1 MPRPKLNRRRERE
14 PRARGVHAMAGLR
27 ETLRHHL
34 NPHRH
39 SALLIAIVV
48 AFLIRPVIGNTG
60 AGPVVFSFA
69 IVAILLIGLYTTTVD
84 ELQGERA
91 RLLAQRRRR
100 SRLAMVMA
108 AVAIAER
115 IAVLVEPSVQLAVVG
130 SGCWLIFFAFI
141 TWGELRALLR
151 QREVTG
157 ETISMSI
164 SVYLLMGFTWG
175 LLYGLIY
182 QLQPHAFSFPADEHV
197 APGVVSQQASIF
209 PVFVYFSLTTL
220 TTIGYGDITPLT
232 LKARYAAVAE
242 GVTGQFYL
250 AILVARLVAMQ
261 MNRAAERP
269 AGGGKESSGGSE

>member
-1 MPRPKLNRRRERE
+1 
-14 PRARGVHAMAGLR
+14 MAGSHDIISRNLM
-27 ETLRHHL
+27 
-34 NPHRH
+34 PHRH
-39 SALLIAIVV
+39 SALLGAIIL
-48 AFLIRPVIGNTG
+48 AFAIRPLIGDTG
-60 AGPVVFSFA
+60 AGPVLFSFA
-69 IVAILLIGLYTTTVD
+69 IVAILLIGLYATTID

-115 IAVLVEPSVQLAVVG
+115 TAMAVAPSFRLAVIG
-130 SGCWLIFFAFI
+130 SACWLIFFAFI
-141 TWGELRALLR
+141 TWGELRAVLR

-175 LLYGLIY
+175 ILYGLIY
-182 QLQPHAFSFPADEHV
+182 QLHPQAFSFPAGTEHA
-197 APGVVSQQASIF
+197 APGISDHQTSVL

-220 TTIGYGDITPLT
+220 TTIGYGDIAPLT

-261 MNRAAERP
+261 MNRDQSQR
-269 AGGGKESSGGSE
+269 GGRKSSDRSE

>member
-1 MPRPKLNRRRERE
+1 
-14 PRARGVHAMAGLR
+14 MAGLR
-27 ETLRHHL
+27 NTIRHHL

-60 AGPVVFSFA
+60 AGPVLFSFA

-100 SRLAMVMA
+100 SRLAIVMA
-108 AVAIAER
+108 AVAITER
-115 IAVLVEPSVQLAVVG
+115 IAVLVEPSVQLAVIG

-182 QLQPHAFSFPADEHV
+182 QLQPHAFSFPADEHAGPRV
-197 APGVVSQQASIF
+197 MSQQASIF

-261 MNRAAERP
+261 MNRATEQSPR
-269 AGGGKESSGGSE
+269 GGKKSSDMSE

>member
-1 MPRPKLNRRRERE
+1 M
-14 PRARGVHAMAGLR
+14 
-27 ETLRHHL
+27 
-34 NPHRH
+34 PHRH
-39 SALLIAIVV
+39 TALLIAIVV
-48 AFLIRPVIGNTG
+48 AFLIRPVIGDTG
-60 AGPVVFSFA
+60 AGPVLFSIA
-69 IVAILLIGLYTTTVD
+69 IVAILLIGLYATTVD
-84 ELQGERA
+84 ELLGERT
-91 RLLAQRRRR
+91 RLLAQRKRR
-100 SRLAMVMA
+100 SHVAMVMA

-115 IAVLVEPSVQLAVVG
+115 IAMLIEPGAQLAVIG

-157 ETISMSI
+157 ETISMSV

-182 QLQPHAFSFPADEHV
+182 QLQPHAFSFPASDEHA
-197 APGVVSQQASIF
+197 APRGSAGQASIF

-220 TTIGYGDITPLT
+220 TTIGYGDIAPLT

-250 AILVARLVAMQ
+250 AILVARLVAMH
-261 MNRAAERP
+261 MNRAAER
-269 AGGGKESSGGSE
+269 SSRGEKKSSDGSE